1 MQQTKLWMLAAILT
15 LCDTM
20 SSFAQNQKPSDLKGQ
35 PGTWVLMAKLSNPD
49 DTLIIVPTDDMKSL
63 NTVVRD
69 QNGAFLFSTPLSE
82 AKTYF
87 LLTPSAVRH
96 QGGFSMFFDAV
107 LAAFDAGEP
116 FVNLKGQRVPQGHR
130 CR

>member
-1 MQQTKLWMLAAILT
+1 MLAAILT
-15 LCDTM
+15 LCGTM
-20 SSFAQNQKPSDLKGQ
+20 SGFAQNQKPSDLKGQ

-63 NTVVRD
+63 NTVVKD

-107 LAAFDAGEP
+107 PGEVLAVEGLSQDDKPANGLTYEGTKFYQHYA
-116 FVNLKGQRVPQGHR
+116 
-130 CR
+130 